1 MSVMEI
7 SHRSKEFRQISE
19 NAKESIRRMLDIPD
33 NFTIL
38 FTQGGAQMQFNAA
51 CYNLLGKHKAANFL
65 LTGAWSKAA

>member
-1 MSVMEI
+1 MEI

-38 FTQGGAQMQFNAA
+38 FTQGGAQM
-51 CYNLLGKHKAANFL
+51 
-65 LTGAWSKAA
+65 